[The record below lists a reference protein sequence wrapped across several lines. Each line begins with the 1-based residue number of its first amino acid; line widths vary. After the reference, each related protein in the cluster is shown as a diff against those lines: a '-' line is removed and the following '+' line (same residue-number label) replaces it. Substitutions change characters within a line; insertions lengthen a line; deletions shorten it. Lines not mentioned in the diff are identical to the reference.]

1 LVLKHIVFLKAMNA
15 YKEYIDPE
23 QSSVYGKIIN
33 DISNLKIMSRIFRN
47 FVSELNILHLLVNWK
62 VPIG

>member
-1 LVLKHIVFLKAMNA
+1 MNA

-33 DISNLKIMSRIFRN
+33 DISNFKIMSRIFRN
-47 FVSELNILHLLVNWK
+47 FVSKLNILLVLVNWN
-62 VPIG
+62 VPTG